1 MFMYMYIT
9 CFSSFLPTPLFLRHV
24 TLPHPGALDAVG
36 LPWLLPPSAGI
47 LAAQDEAGASGKAA
61 IKLGPNSIGPPG
73 WPSEKMR
80 EVIWNHLLCREV
92 RKNLGCESESL
103 EIGP

>member
-1 MFMYMYIT
+1 M
-9 CFSSFLPTPLFLRHV
+9 

-80 EVIWNHLLCREV
+80 EVIWNHLLCLEV
-92 RKNLGCESESL
+92 RKNIDVKLNPLKLVPEMVLGAHVHDETAT
-103 EIGP
+103 